1 MTEHYLSSVPFAD
14 AAGVYAVV
22 LVTAIVNGG
31 SFGERKGE
39 KKRSVYLILIGLI
52 QFDTFLSI
60 EKSVCKFWGIICH
73 RY

>member
-39 KKRSVYLILIGLI
+39 KKRSVYLIHLEEGS
-52 QFDTFLSI
+52 FLQD
-60 EKSVCKFWGIICH
+60 
-73 RY
+73 